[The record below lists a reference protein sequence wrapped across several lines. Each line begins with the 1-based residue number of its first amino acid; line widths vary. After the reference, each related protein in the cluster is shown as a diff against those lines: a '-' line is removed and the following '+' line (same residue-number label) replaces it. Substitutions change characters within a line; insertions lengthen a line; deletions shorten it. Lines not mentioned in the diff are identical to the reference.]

1 MGIPPFLLKKWEQL
15 EVISKY
21 FNTDNREDH
30 VQYVREFA
38 STIWSFLFMHEQDSI
53 FCIFNNINM
62 VKMSWSAQHFRKRVD
77 HPLGK
82 GARLQLACWRAPA
95 LPLVSLCS
103 KSQTPTSCCSWP
115 STLTFY
121 RGGKCKET
129 FLIEINKATHYCI
142 LMWLK
147 PCVFGVSWCVLK
159 MHTTK
164 LHVPRFKLNI
174 WTLHALPMRCT
185 WCRE

>member
-1 MGIPPFLLKKWEQL
+1 
-15 EVISKY
+15 
-21 FNTDNREDH
+21 
-30 VQYVREFA
+30 
-38 STIWSFLFMHEQDSI
+38 MHEQDSI
-53 FCIFNNINM
+53 FCIFNNINT
-62 VKMSWSAQHFRKRVD
+62 VKMSWYAQHFRRRVD

-103 KSQTPTSCCSWP
+103 KSKTPTSCCSWP

-147 PCVFGVSWCVLK
+147 PRVFGVSWCVLK

-164 LHVPRFKLNI
+164 LHVPVSS
-174 WTLHALPMRCT
+174 WTFEPCMLYLCDAPDVVNKPDCSCATYLWWAWGGCSYLHWQLQHEPASPEMQVLG
-185 WCRE
+185 